1 MAENIKVRKFGLIG
15 IASPIIGI
23 LAVLVSI
30 YFSPWFEWPTHALSD
45 LGVEQE
51 GRLISQFAQEGD
63 TQIATWTFNGGMI
76 VAGLLIAIFVS
87 STRKTIPDNLM
98 NKIAYSL
105 IFIGGINLALVGVFP
120 YSVSDTIHLIVALI
134 YFIFTPIGLIMIGVE
149 RRTRDKNFAIF
160 SIGSGIVS
168 LIVIGGA
175 VLGILGT
182 PIGTIYPEGV
192 AIPEFIEAVIL
203 GLWICIAG
211 IRVFRTG
218 KF

>member
-15 IASPIIGI
+15 IASPIIGL

-120 YSVSDTIHLIVALI
+120 YSVSETIHLIVALI

-168 LIVIGGA
+168 LVVIGGA

-203 GLWICIAG
+203 GLWIGIAG
-211 IRVFRTG
+211 IRVFKTG

>member
-1 MAENIKVRKFGLIG
+1 MAENIKVRKFGLVG

-45 LGVEQE
+45 LGVVQE
-51 GRLISQFAQEGD
+51 GG
-63 TQIATWTFNGGMI
+63 TQVAIWTFNGGM
-76 VAGLLIAIFVS
+76 VTAGLLIAIFIS

-98 NKIAYSL
+98 SKIAYSL

-120 YSVSDTIHLIVALI
+120 YSVSSTIHLIVALI

-149 RRTRDKNFAIF
+149 RRARDKNFAIF

-168 LIVIGGA
+168 LVVIGGA

-203 GLWICIAG
+203 GLWIGIAG
-211 IRVFRTG
+211 IRVFRIG
-218 KF
+218 RF

>member
-1 MAENIKVRKFGLIG
+1 MRIYITTMAENIKVKKFGLVG
-15 IASPIIGI
+15 ISSPIIGI

-45 LGVEQE
+45 LGVVQE
-51 GRLISQFAQEGD
+51 GG
-63 TQIATWTFNGGMI
+63 TQVAIWIFNGGM
-76 VAGLLIAIFVS
+76 VTAGLLIAIFIS

-98 NKIAYSL
+98 SKIAHSL

-120 YSVSDTIHLIVALI
+120 YNISGTIHQIVAII

-149 RRTRDKNFAIF
+149 RRARDKNFAIF

-168 LIVIGGA
+168 LVVIGGA

-203 GLWICIAG
+203 GLWIGIAG
-211 IRVFRTG
+211 IRVFRIG
-218 KF
+218 RF

>member
-1 MAENIKVRKFGLIG
+1 MAQDIKVRKFGLIG
-15 IASPIIGI
+15 IASPIIGL

-45 LGVEQE
+45 LGVAQE

-76 VAGLLIAIFVS
+76 VAGLLIAIFVY
-87 STRKTIPDNLM
+87 STRKTITDNLM
-98 NKIAYSL
+98 SKIAYSL

-120 YSVSDTIHLIVALI
+120 YSVSDTIHLMVALI

-168 LIVIGGA
+168 LVVIGGA

-192 AIPEFIEAVIL
+192 AIPEFIEAIIL
-203 GLWICIAG
+203 GLWIGIAG

>member
-1 MAENIKVRKFGLIG
+1 MAQDIKVRKFGLIG
-15 IASPIIGI
+15 IASPIIGL

-45 LGVEQE
+45 LGVAQE

-76 VAGLLIAIFVS
+76 VAGLLIAIFVY
-87 STRKTIPDNLM
+87 STRKTITDNLM
-98 NKIAYSL
+98 SKIAYSL

-120 YSVSDTIHLIVALI
+120 YSVSDTIHLMVALI

-168 LIVIGGA
+168 LVVIGGA

-203 GLWICIAG
+203 GLWVGIAG
-211 IRVFRTG
+211 LRVLKTG
-218 KF
+218 KI

>member
-1 MAENIKVRKFGLIG
+1 MAQDIKVRKFGLIG
-15 IASPIIGI
+15 IASPIIGL

-30 YFSPWFEWPTHALSD
+30 YFSPWFEWPIHALSD
-45 LGVEQE
+45 LGVAQE

-76 VAGLLIAIFVS
+76 VAGLLIAIFVY
-87 STRKTIPDNLM
+87 STRKTITDNLM
-98 NKIAYSL
+98 SKIAYSL

-168 LIVIGGA
+168 LVVIGGA

>member
-1 MAENIKVRKFGLIG
+1 MAQDIKVRKFGLIG
-15 IASPIIGI
+15 IASPIIGL

-30 YFSPWFEWPTHALSD
+30 YFSPWFEWPIHALSD
-45 LGVEQE
+45 LGVAQE

-76 VAGLLIAIFVS
+76 VAGLLIAIFVY

-120 YSVSDTIHLIVALI
+120 YSVSDTIHLMVALI

-168 LIVIGGA
+168 LVVIGGA

-192 AIPEFIEAVIL
+192 AIPEFIEAIIL
-203 GLWICIAG
+203 GLWIGIAG

>member
-1 MAENIKVRKFGLIG
+1 MAQDIKVRKFGLIG

-120 YSVSDTIHLIVALI
+120 YSVSGTIHLIVALI

-203 GLWICIAG
+203 GLWIGIAG

>member
-203 GLWICIAG
+203 GLWIGIAG
-211 IRVFRTG
+211 IRIFRTG

>member
-120 YSVSDTIHLIVALI
+120 YSSGTIHLIVALI

-203 GLWICIAG
+203 GLWIGIAG

>member
-1 MAENIKVRKFGLIG
+1 MISDKEKYVN
-15 IASPIIGI
+15 
-23 LAVLVSI
+23 
-30 YFSPWFEWPTHALSD
+30 LSTQKKD
-45 LGVEQE
+45 GSFINTPVW
-51 GRLISQFAQEGD
+51 FAQEGD
-63 TQIATWTFNGGMI
+63 TQITTWTFNGGMI

-120 YSVSDTIHLIVALI
+120 YSVSGTIHLIVALI

-192 AIPEFIEAVIL
+192 SIPEFIEAVNL
-203 GLWICIAG
+203 GLWIGIAG

>member
-30 YFSPWFEWPTHALSD
+30 YFSPWFDWPIHALSD
-45 LGVEQE
+45 LGVAWAPN
-51 GRLISQFAQEGD
+51 S
-63 TQIATWTFNGGMI
+63 TQIAIWVFNGGMI
-76 VAGLLIAIFVS
+76 VAGLLIAIFVLC
-87 STRKTIPDNLM
+87 TRKTIPNNLM
-98 NKIAYSL
+98 SKIAYSL

-120 YSVSDTIHLIVALI
+120 YNISGTIHQIVAII
-134 YFIFTPIGLIMIGVE
+134 YFIFTPIGLIIIGVE
-149 RRTRDKNFAIF
+149 RRSKDRNFAIF

-168 LIVIGGA
+168 LVVIGGA

-192 AIPEFIEAVIL
+192 AIPEFIEALIL
-203 GLWICIAG
+203 GLWIGIAG
-211 IRVFRTG
+211 IRIFRTG

>member
-15 IASPIIGI
+15 IASPIIGL

-203 GLWICIAG
+203 GLWIGIAG

>member
-1 MAENIKVRKFGLIG
+1 MAQDIKVRKFGLIG
-15 IASPIIGI
+15 IASPIIGL

-45 LGVEQE
+45 LGVAQE

-76 VAGLLIAIFVS
+76 VAGLLIAIFVY
-87 STRKTIPDNLM
+87 STRKTITDNLM
-98 NKIAYSL
+98 SKIAYSL

-120 YSVSDTIHLIVALI
+120 YSVSDTIHLMVALI

-168 LIVIGGA
+168 LVVIGGA

-203 GLWICIAG
+203 GLWIGIAG

>member
-1 MAENIKVRKFGLIG
+1 MVENNKVRKFGLIG

-168 LIVIGGA
+168 LVVIGGA

-203 GLWICIAG
+203 GLWIGIAG

>member
-1 MAENIKVRKFGLIG
+1 MAQDIKVRKFGLIG
-15 IASPIIGI
+15 IASPIIGL

-30 YFSPWFEWPTHALSD
+30 YFSPWFEWPIHALSD
-45 LGVEQE
+45 LGVAQE

-87 STRKTIPDNLM
+87 STRKTIPDNLI

-120 YSVSDTIHLIVALI
+120 YSVSGTIHLIVALI

-168 LIVIGGA
+168 LVVIGGA

-203 GLWICIAG
+203 GLWIAIAG
-211 IRVFRTG
+211 IRVFKTG

>member
-15 IASPIIGI
+15 IASPIIGL

-120 YSVSDTIHLIVALI
+120 YSVSETIHLIVALI
-134 YFIFTPIGLIMIGVE
+134 YFIFTPIGLIIIGVE

-160 SIGSGIVS
+160 SIGSGIFS
-168 LIVIGGA
+168 LVVIGGA

-182 PIGTIYPEGV
+182 PIGSIYPEGV

-203 GLWICIAG
+203 GLWIGIAG

>member
-1 MAENIKVRKFGLIG
+1 MAENITVRKFGLIG
-15 IASPIIGI
+15 IASPIIGL

-45 LGVEQE
+45 LGVAQE

-76 VAGLLIAIFVS
+76 VAGLLIAIFVY
-87 STRKTIPDNLM
+87 STRKTITDNLM
-98 NKIAYSL
+98 SKIAYSL

-120 YSVSDTIHLIVALI
+120 YSVSDTIHLMVALI

-168 LIVIGGA
+168 LVVIGGA

-192 AIPEFIEAVIL
+192 AIPEFIEAIIL
-203 GLWICIAG
+203 GLWIGIAG

>member
-30 YFSPWFEWPTHALSD
+30 YFSPWFEWPIHALSD

-51 GRLISQFAQEGD
+51 GRLISEFAQEGD

-87 STRKTIPDNLM
+87 STRKTIPDNLI

-120 YSVSDTIHLIVALI
+120 YSVSGTIHLIVALI
-134 YFIFTPIGLIMIGVE
+134 YFIFTPIGLIIIGVE

-168 LIVIGGA
+168 LVVIGGA

-182 PIGTIYPEGV
+182 PIGSIYPEGV

-203 GLWICIAG
+203 GLWIGIAG

>member
-1 MAENIKVRKFGLIG
+1 
-15 IASPIIGI
+15 
-23 LAVLVSI
+23 
-30 YFSPWFEWPTHALSD
+30 
-45 LGVEQE
+45 
-51 GRLISQFAQEGD
+51 
-63 TQIATWTFNGGMI
+63 MI
-76 VAGLLIAIFVS
+76 VAGLLIAIFVY
-87 STRKTIPDNLM
+87 STRKTITDNLM
-98 NKIAYSL
+98 SKIAYSL

-120 YSVSDTIHLIVALI
+120 YSVSDTIHLMVALI

-168 LIVIGGA
+168 LVVIGGA

-192 AIPEFIEAVIL
+192 AIPEFIEAIIL
-203 GLWICIAG
+203 GLWIGIAG

>member
-51 GRLISQFAQEGD
+51 GILISQFAQEGD

-120 YSVSDTIHLIVALI
+120 YSVSGTIHLIVALI

-168 LIVIGGA
+168 LIVIGGT

-203 GLWICIAG
+203 GLWIGIAG

>member
-1 MAENIKVRKFGLIG
+1 MVENNKVRKFGLIG

-87 STRKTIPDNLM
+87 STRKTIPDNLI

-120 YSVSDTIHLIVALI
+120 YSVSGTIHLIVALI

-203 GLWICIAG
+203 GLWIGIAG

>member
-1 MAENIKVRKFGLIG
+1 MAENIKVKKFGLVG

-45 LGVEQE
+45 LGVVQE
-51 GRLISQFAQEGD
+51 GG
-63 TQIATWTFNGGMI
+63 TQVAIWIFNGGM
-76 VAGLLIAIFVS
+76 VTAGLLIAIFIS

-98 NKIAYSL
+98 SKIAYSL
-105 IFIGGINLALVGVFP
+105 MFIGGINLALVGVFP
-120 YSVSDTIHLIVALI
+120 YNISGTIHQIVAII

-149 RRTRDKNFAIF
+149 RRSKDRNFAIF

-168 LIVIGGA
+168 LVVIGGA

-203 GLWICIAG
+203 GLWIGIAG
-211 IRVFRTG
+211 IRVFRIG
-218 KF
+218 RF

>member
-120 YSVSDTIHLIVALI
+120 YSVSGTIHLIVALI

-160 SIGSGIVS
+160 SIGSGIVLS
-168 LIVIGGA
+168 LIHI
-175 VLGILGT
+175 
-182 PIGTIYPEGV
+182 
-192 AIPEFIEAVIL
+192 
-203 GLWICIAG
+203 
-211 IRVFRTG
+211 
-218 KF
+218 

>member
-1 MAENIKVRKFGLIG
+1 MAENIKVRKFGLVG

-45 LGVEQE
+45 LGVVQE
-51 GRLISQFAQEGD
+51 GG
-63 TQIATWTFNGGMI
+63 TQVAIWIFNGGM
-76 VAGLLIAIFVS
+76 VTAGLLIAIFIS

-98 NKIAYSL
+98 SKIAYSL

-120 YSVSDTIHLIVALI
+120 YNISGTIHQIVAII

-149 RRTRDKNFAIF
+149 RRARDKNFAIF
-160 SIGSGIVS
+160 SIVSGIVS
-168 LIVIGGA
+168 LVVIGGA

-203 GLWICIAG
+203 GLWIGIAG

>member
-1 MAENIKVRKFGLIG
+1 MAENNKVRKFGLIG

-51 GRLISQFAQEGD
+51 GRLISEFAQEGD

-120 YSVSDTIHLIVALI
+120 YSVSGTIHLIVALI

-160 SIGSGIVS
+160 SIGSGIIS
-168 LIVIGGA
+168 LVVIGGA

-203 GLWICIAG
+203 GLWIGIAG

>member
-1 MAENIKVRKFGLIG
+1 MAQDIKVRKFGLIG

-203 GLWICIAG
+203 GLWIGIAG

>member
-1 MAENIKVRKFGLIG
+1 MAQDIKVRKFGLIG
-15 IASPIIGI
+15 IASPIIGL

-30 YFSPWFEWPTHALSD
+30 YFSPWFEWPIHALSD

-203 GLWICIAG
+203 GLWIGIAG

>member
-120 YSVSDTIHLIVALI
+120 YSVSGTIHLIVALI
-134 YFIFTPIGLIMIGVE
+134 YFIFPPIGLIMIGVE

-168 LIVIGGA
+168 LVVIGGA

-203 GLWICIAG
+203 GLWIVIAG
-211 IRVFRTG
+211 IRVFKTG

>member
-1 MAENIKVRKFGLIG
+1 MVENNKVRKFGLIG

-120 YSVSDTIHLIVALI
+120 YSVSGTIHLIVALI

-203 GLWICIAG
+203 GLWIGIAG

>member
-1 MAENIKVRKFGLIG
+1 MVENNKVRKFGLIG

-51 GRLISQFAQEGD
+51 GRLISEFAQEGD
-63 TQIATWTFNGGMI
+63 TQIAVWTFNGGMI

-120 YSVSDTIHLIVALI
+120 YSVSGTIHLIVALI

-168 LIVIGGA
+168 LVVIGGA

-182 PIGTIYPEGV
+182 PIGSIYPEGV

-203 GLWICIAG
+203 GLWIGIAG

>member
-1 MAENIKVRKFGLIG
+1 MAENNKVRKFGLIG

-30 YFSPWFEWPTHALSD
+30 YFSPWFEWTTHALSD
-45 LGVEQE
+45 LGVAQE

-76 VAGLLIAIFVS
+76 VAGLLIAIFVY
-87 STRKTIPDNLM
+87 STRKTITDNLM
-98 NKIAYSL
+98 SKIAYSL

-168 LIVIGGA
+168 LVVIGGA

>member
-1 MAENIKVRKFGLIG
+1 MAENNKVRKFGLIG

-87 STRKTIPDNLM
+87 STRKTIPDNLI

-120 YSVSDTIHLIVALI
+120 YSVSGTIHLIVALI

-203 GLWICIAG
+203 GLWIGIAG

>member
-1 MAENIKVRKFGLIG
+1 MAQDIKVRKFGLIG
-15 IASPIIGI
+15 IASPIIGL

-30 YFSPWFEWPTHALSD
+30 YFSPWFEWPIHALSD

-76 VAGLLIAIFVS
+76 VAGLLIAIFVY
-87 STRKTIPDNLM
+87 STRKTITDNLM
-98 NKIAYSL
+98 SKIAYSL

-168 LIVIGGA
+168 LVVIGGA

-203 GLWICIAG
+203 GLWIGIAG

>member
-76 VAGLLIAIFVS
+76 VAGLLIAIFVY
-87 STRKTIPDNLM
+87 STRKTITDNLM

-203 GLWICIAG
+203 GLWIGIAG
-211 IRVFRTG
+211 IRIFRTG